1 MVEQGAIKVKEIKIK
16 RHPILAGFIDYA
28 FFGYVIGAILALM
41 TRIINKPL
49 TDNIMFFFMV
59 PLICITVSIVYHS
72 VFAKKTLFLSV
83 GERSV
88 GKQIIDGKKE
98 WTNPKGKN
106 RIFDFVLLVVFYI
119 MAMNTWDTISS
130 GNILSYDTIFVQS
143 GLFSLLVY
151 LTTKDGQKI
160 KVSKK
165 NKKEK
170 SLANS

>member
-1 MVEQGAIKVKEIKIK
+1 MVEEEVIKVKEVKIK

-28 FFGYVIGAILALM
+28 FGGYVLGAILALM
-41 TRIINKPL
+41 TRIINRPL

-83 GERSV
+83 GELSV
-88 GKQIIDGKKE
+88 GKKIIDGKKE

-106 RIFDFVLLVVFYI
+106 RIFDFVLLVVFYT
-119 MAMNTWDTISS
+119 MAMNTWDTISM

-143 GLFSLLVY
+143 GFFSLLVY

-160 KVSKK
+160 KTSKKDKK
-165 NKKEK
+165 NK
-170 SLANS
+170 SLTTT